1 MTHKIDNHFPTPA
14 PAPFIGWQ
22 IVLSASL
29 ILFVSS
35 GIGFYSHSLILD
47 PLMKAHGWS
56 KGTVSA
62 AITLFF
68 FSNGITG
75 AIIGRW
81 IDRYGPKWFL
91 VSGALVFSTG
101 LYALTRIN
109 SVPLLFLAY
118 LIMSTGFCATA
129 LIPANTLIT
138 NWFIRRRG
146 FAMSIANTGL
156 SAGGVILVP
165 LISFLILRMGL
176 TTALLVLGGLYIA
189 IICPIALLGIVH
201 RPADINQFPDG
212 LPPDAPMAET
222 DDACGHGPG
231 RSWTRG
237 QAMKTLAFWT
247 IALAFMLALAGQ
259 IAYLIHQVSF
269 LSQYLSPANAAA
281 AVSITAGA
289 SIAGRLL
296 LGLFVDRWNN
306 RYVTICCVLF
316 QGTAV
321 TVLAFHH
328 HVFILY
334 LCTLVFGL
342 TMGPLIMMQSLL
354 TAECFG
360 MPSFATVS
368 GTIGLITMPG
378 AAFGPV
384 IAGMIFDLTQ
394 SYQWSFLLFAGA
406 SFLSAAIVWF
416 ARPPETMY

>member
-1 MTHKIDNHFPTPA
+1 MVHEMDNHSSTASTQFY
-14 PAPFIGWQ
+14 GWK
-22 IVLSASL
+22 IVLSASV
-29 ILFVSS
+29 ILFVAS
-35 GIGFYSHSLILD
+35 GIGFYCHSLILD
-47 PLMKAHGWS
+47 PLMKVHGWS

-68 FSNGITG
+68 FCNGITG

-81 IDRYGPKWFL
+81 IDRHGPKWFL
-91 VSGALVFSTG
+91 VSGAVIFGAG
-101 LYALTRIN
+101 LFALTRID
-109 SVPLLFLAY
+109 SVPQLFLAY
-118 LIMSTGFCATA
+118 LVMSAGFCATA

-138 NWFIRRRG
+138 NWFIRKRG
-146 FAMSIANTGL
+146 FAMSITTTGL

-165 LISFLILRMGL
+165 LTSFLLIHLGL
-176 TTALLVLGGLYIA
+176 DTALFILAGIYIA
-189 IICPIALLGIVH
+189 VICPIALLGIVH
-201 RPADINQFPDG
+201 RPADINQYPDG
-212 LPPDAPMAET
+212 MPPDAPVREKHTGSHQA
-222 DDACGHGPG
+222 AG

-237 QAMKTLAFWT
+237 QAMKTTAFWA
-247 IALAFMLALAGQ
+247 IAIAFMLALAGQ

-269 LSQYLSPANAAA
+269 LSQYLTAGAAA
-281 AVSITAGA
+281 TAVSITAGA

-306 RYVTICCVLF
+306 RYVTIGCVLL

-321 TVLAFHH
+321 AVLAFYN

-334 LCTLVFGL
+334 LCTLAFGL

-368 GTIGLITMPG
+368 GTVGLITMPG
-378 AAFGPV
+378 AAFGPM

-394 SYQWSFLLFAGA
+394 SYQWSFLLFAAA
-406 SFLSAAIVWF
+406 SFISAGIVWF
-416 ARPPETMY
+416 AKPPET